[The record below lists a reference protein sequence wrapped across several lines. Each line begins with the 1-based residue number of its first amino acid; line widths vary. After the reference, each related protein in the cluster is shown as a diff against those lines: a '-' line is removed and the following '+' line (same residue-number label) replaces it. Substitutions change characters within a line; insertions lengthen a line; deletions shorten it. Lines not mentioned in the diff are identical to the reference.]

1 MQTRRYQAF
10 KHPEA
15 KYLSLIQTKKKKKM
29 DWQETQ
35 KLLDKIATTII
46 KDFRDY
52 VSLHGVKRYR
62 EFGQAL
68 KWNFCY
74 H

>member
-10 KHPEA
+10 KYPEVKLRA
-15 KYLSLIQTKKKKKM
+15 PIQSNFAKKM

-62 EFGQAL
+62 KFGQAL